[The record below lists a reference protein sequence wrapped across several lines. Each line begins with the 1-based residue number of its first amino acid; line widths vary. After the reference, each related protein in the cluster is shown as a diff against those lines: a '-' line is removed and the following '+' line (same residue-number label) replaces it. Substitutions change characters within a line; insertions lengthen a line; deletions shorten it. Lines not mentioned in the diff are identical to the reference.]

1 MEIDW
6 QIQEIYLWQQ
16 NFVVRVI
23 FSRFEIWRK
32 MFRLCVD
39 LILLEV
45 QNILIECRLTGRK
58 LRFPPFY
65 DT

>member
-6 QIQEIYLWQQ
+6 QIPEIYLWQQ

-45 QNILIECRLTGRK
+45 QNILIECHLTGRK